1 MEQAGRRKLK
11 ARMKEH
17 GDTQA
22 TLSKEIGL
30 SLSRFNAKLNRTGG
44 AEFSV
49 AEIRAIKQ
57 LYGLTSEEV
66 DVIFFS

>member
-1 MEQAGRRKLK
+1 MEQTENRQLK

-22 TLSKEIGL
+22 TLSKAIGL

-44 AEFSV
+44 AEFDV
-49 AEIRAIKQ
+49 AEIRAIKR
-57 LYGLTSEEV
+57 LYGLSPEEV
-66 DVIFFS
+66 DNIFFT